1 MDFSTVES
9 LAELKQSGKVVT
21 LFEKKY
27 DIDEFSL

>member
-9 LAELKQSGKVVT
+9 LAKLEQRVKLVT
-21 LFEKKY
+21 LFEKKN